1 MDIPS
6 REIHGNVHSKKQVM
20 AETCEPSKCG
30 CRASRTLKDV
40 VSHDGGRRRVRPPT
54 NAGRP
59 KATGN
64 KPNGTAMN
72 SSWYS
77 VLVQVATGL
86 RHVEMLSLRQQH
98 VTEPT
103 AAVTRFV
110 QCLFSWGGGWAVAG
124 THACRERSQA
134 KSVLSV
140 QAHLGTGFCRDVP
153 CSLVWPPTSGRR
165 SAGCRL
171 QAWSIAK
178 NIPPELRHPR
188 PWLVFSIPLQHISLA
203 LLFLSNTC
211 LADTRSVMLVHLLK
225 GLEAY
230 RPIAARS
237 DRLYYVGARRAY
249 CDFHGSW

>member
-110 QCLFSWGGGWAVAG
+110 QCLFSWGGVGSCGNPTIPSEKRAV
-124 THACRERSQA
+124 SP
-134 KSVLSV
+134 S
-140 QAHLGTGFCRDVP
+140 P
-153 CSLVWPPTSGRR
+153 
-165 SAGCRL
+165 
-171 QAWSIAK
+171 
-178 NIPPELRHPR
+178 
-188 PWLVFSIPLQHISLA
+188 
-203 LLFLSNTC
+203 
-211 LADTRSVMLVHLLK
+211 
-225 GLEAY
+225 
-230 RPIAARS
+230 
-237 DRLYYVGARRAY
+237 
-249 CDFHGSW
+249 SWHRILP

>member
-64 KPNGTAMN
+64 KPNGTALN

-110 QCLFSWGGGWAVAG
+110 QCLFSWGGVGSCGNPRLPRTIPSEKRAV
-124 THACRERSQA
+124 SP
-134 KSVLSV
+134 S
-140 QAHLGTGFCRDVP
+140 P
-153 CSLVWPPTSGRR
+153 
-165 SAGCRL
+165 
-171 QAWSIAK
+171 
-178 NIPPELRHPR
+178 
-188 PWLVFSIPLQHISLA
+188 
-203 LLFLSNTC
+203 
-211 LADTRSVMLVHLLK
+211 
-225 GLEAY
+225 
-230 RPIAARS
+230 
-237 DRLYYVGARRAY
+237 
-249 CDFHGSW
+249 SWHRILP